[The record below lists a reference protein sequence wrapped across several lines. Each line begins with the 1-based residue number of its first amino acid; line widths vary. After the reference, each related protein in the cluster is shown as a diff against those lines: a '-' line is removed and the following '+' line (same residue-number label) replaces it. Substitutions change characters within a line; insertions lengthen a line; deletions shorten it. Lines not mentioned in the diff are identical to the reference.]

1 MEQQQRIRSIYAA
14 IHSGSTIAIRLQD
27 GSRFYPY
34 DIEQLVGALTLKSIQ
49 LVDADDFSRGGAPHA
64 HHSVG
69 GSGSRGGGGG
79 HYPPAPPPG
88 HRGGGGGGSY
98 HPAPGPRHDHRGGG
112 GGGGGSYPPAPGPR
126 HDHRGGGGGGAASA
140 PVSTVLLASSAE
152 TLPRGHP
159 SVSSGTYCGPHPS
172 VGSGHYPPGPRRDH
186 HGAGGG
192 GGYRAPPSGGGGSY
206 PGPPSGGGGSYP
218 GPPSGGGGSYPGPP
232 SGGGGS
238 YPGPPSGG
246 GGSYPGPPSGGG
258 GSYPGPPSGGGGSY
272 PGPPSGG
279 GRGPPR
285 VLRQCRHD
293 AQKPGSCW
301 TRGCTFGHMVDG
313 VLATACRHATT
324 SIGCNPPPNPDGSL
338 RKCKFY
344 HPTARPEGAEDD
356 KDAENEEGDGAE
368 SGAAATSTKE

>member
-1 MEQQQRIRSIYAA
+1 MEQHQRIRSIYAA
-14 IHSGSTIAIRLQD
+14 IHGGSTIATRLQD
-27 GSRFYPY
+27 GSRFYPSN
-34 DIEQLVGALTLKSIQ
+34 IEQLVGALTLKSIQ

-98 HPAPGPRHDHRGGG
+98 H
-112 GGGGGSYPPAPGPR
+112 PAPGPR

-192 GGYRAPPSGGGGSY
+192 GGYRAPPSGGA
-206 PGPPSGGGGSYP
+206 
-218 GPPSGGGGSYPGPP
+218 
-232 SGGGGS
+232 
-238 YPGPPSGG
+238 
-246 GGSYPGPPSGGG
+246 

-301 TRGCTFGHMVDG
+301 TRGCTFVHMVNG
-313 VLATACRHATT
+313 KLVTACRHATT
-324 SIGCNPPPNPDGSL
+324 PEGCNPPQSSDGSP
-338 RKCKFY
+338 RKCTFY
-344 HPTARPEGAEDD
+344 HPPARPEGAEDD